1 MSRPWT
7 TLDLARPLASLR
19 TVAGLS
25 QGGAADALG
34 CAKTTVASPEQR
46 GAGVH
51 LARLLE
57 RAEAF
62 GLEVEIRVRPR

>member
-1 MSRPWT
+1 MTAWT
-7 TLDLARPLASLR
+7 TLDLDRPLTSLR
-19 TVAGLS
+19 AAAGLS

-34 CAKTTVASPEQR
+34 CPPSTVASPEQR
-46 GAGVH
+46 GAGVQ

-62 GLEVEIRVRPR
+62 GLELEIRVRRR